1 MRFQK
6 SDYWFFRSAFSTP
19 SVSNLFSGS
28 ATGTDVPIC
37 EGQHIVRRQCHCPNH
52 ETIRSRVKIRQMDRQ
67 LEIKNLKSYDA
78 GKYFCIKETGQQD
91 DIKTTDIMGQI
102 NLHIVELKKIDI
114 VLDYD
119 VRLFI
124 LHCQLTMISARFK

>member
-1 MRFQK
+1 
-6 SDYWFFRSAFSTP
+6 
-19 SVSNLFSGS
+19 
-28 ATGTDVPIC
+28 
-37 EGQHIVRRQCHCPNH
+37 
-52 ETIRSRVKIRQMDRQ
+52 MDRQ

-78 GKYFCIKETGQQD
+78 GEYFCIKETGQQE

-119 VRLFI
+119 VRLI
-124 LHCQLTMISARFK
+124 VLHCQLFES